1 MKPLDDELR
10 TALKRREPPPGFTG
24 RVMARVEQLA
34 EERARTAAQPE
45 RSRRGAWSPWS
56 PWTWFGRKVSL
67 SFGAV
72 AAMAAVALLAV
83 GIALWQQHRIEQERR
98 QGEAARAQLIE
109 ALRVTSAKLNHVRT
123 KVREVTGDGELTGTP
138 VRHRTSSEPLFDGAV
153 AALSSAP
160 NGIIAALSPAPNPDV
175 WRPCAQR
182 RESPVRTP
190 ALQQDREVL
199 QRS

>member
-34 EERARTAAQPE
+34 EERARTAAKPA
-45 RSRRGAWSPWS
+45 RSGPSSPWS
-56 PWTWFGRKVSL
+56 PWSWFGRKVSL

-72 AAMAAVALLAV
+72 AAMAAVVLLAA

-109 ALRVTSAKLNHVRT
+109 ALRVTSAKLNRVRT
-123 KVREVTGDGELTGTP
+123 KVREVTGEGQSIGKP
-138 VRHRTSSEPLFDGAV
+138 GHHRTSSAPLFDRSV
-153 AALSSAP
+153 AALSAAP
-160 NGIIAALSPAPNPDV
+160 NKTVPGTAGEDTG
-175 WRPCAQR
+175 
-182 RESPVRTP
+182 VRAT
-190 ALQQDREVL
+190 
-199 QRS
+199 S